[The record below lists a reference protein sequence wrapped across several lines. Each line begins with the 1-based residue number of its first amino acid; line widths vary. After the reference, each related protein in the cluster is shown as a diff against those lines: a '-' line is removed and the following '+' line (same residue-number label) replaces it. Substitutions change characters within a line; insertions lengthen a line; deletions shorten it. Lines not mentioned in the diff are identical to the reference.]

1 MAKYGVNKVILVGNL
16 GKDPELKYLDQGVA
30 VAKFS
35 LATTEHYKNREGKS
49 EDRTE
54 WHNIVLW
61 RGLADVAGKF
71 LKKGSTIYLEGRI
84 SNRSW
89 VSPDGVKKYI
99 TEIEGDKMLM
109 LDSKPADKHD
119 ASTGP
124 FVDFPSTEVD
134 SSINEND
141 TPPF

>member
-89 VSPDGVKKYI
+89 VSPDGVKKYS

-124 FVDFPSTEVD
+124 FVDFPPTGIE